1 MVTRMI
7 NESENYVIKRIEG
20 QGTIILRTNEFYKKI
35 CLKAVI
41 SLLKVKILLF
51 RKESTDFQSC
61 FIKKRKGR
69 INYFVK
75 ER

>member
-20 QGTIILRTNEFYKKI
+20 QETIILRTNEFYKKI

-41 SLLKVKILLF
+41 SL
-51 RKESTDFQSC
+51 
-61 FIKKRKGR
+61 
-69 INYFVK
+69 
-75 ER
+75 